1 MPRELHLKNGK
12 LYQLPPEELYSM
24 RDRKVPVLRRT
35 PSVLYAKPRHR
46 QFYIRIHPR
55 HPLSSFSIS
64 LYGNED
70 SITFDAEKQWVC
82 LTRKHWVSGQPE
94 YRYCSLRSLSD
105 VEIWSDS
112 SSLEIFLNR
121 GEAVLSSRICPEN
134 DDPGISLSGD
144 MNESEIEIYELLHLK
159 GEVYE

>member
-1 MPRELHLKNGK
+1 MTHNLKVSIFNKIIPIEGKKSIIFYKAGK
-12 LYQLPPEELYSM
+12 LPARVHS
-24 RDRKVPVLRRT
+24 
-35 PSVLYAKPRHR
+35 
-46 QFYIRIHPR
+46 F
-55 HPLSSFSIS
+55 SSFSIS
-64 LYGNED
+64 LYGNEV
-70 SITFDAEKQWVC
+70 SIAFDPEKQWIC

-121 GEAVLSSRICPEN
+121 GEAVLSSRICPES
-134 DDPGISLSGD
+134 DDPGIRMSGS
-144 MNESEIEIYELLHLK
+144 MNESDIKIYELNHIE